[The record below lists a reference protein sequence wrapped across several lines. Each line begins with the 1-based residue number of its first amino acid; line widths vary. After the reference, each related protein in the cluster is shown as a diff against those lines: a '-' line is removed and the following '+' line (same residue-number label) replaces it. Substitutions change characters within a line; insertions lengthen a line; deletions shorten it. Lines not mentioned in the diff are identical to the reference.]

1 MNEQKAVRPGSAGQK
16 LVRSEFSAGQP
27 LEPEATMH
35 TEAAMR
41 KPGGRLSRED
51 QRRLGDILQRV
62 YDDVVRQGVPDR
74 FKNLMDELEEGSG
87 EADAA
92 LASERAQAGPDGEPD
107 RVVTAK
113 SFPHDKG
120 SSQ

>member
-1 MNEQKAVRPGSAGQK
+1 
-16 LVRSEFSAGQP
+16 
-27 LEPEATMH
+27 MH
-35 TEAAMR
+35 IQAAMR

-74 FKNLMDELEEGSG
+74 FKNLMEELEEDARSG
-87 EADAA
+87 DADAA
-92 LASERAQAGPDGEPD
+92 LAPERAQGGPNADAN
-107 RVVTAK
+107 RVVAAK

-120 SSQ
+120 SNQ